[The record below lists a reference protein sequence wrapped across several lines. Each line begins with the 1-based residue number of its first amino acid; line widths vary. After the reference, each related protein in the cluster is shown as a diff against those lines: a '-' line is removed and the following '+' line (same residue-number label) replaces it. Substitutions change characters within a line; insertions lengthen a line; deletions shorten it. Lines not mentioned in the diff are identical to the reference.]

1 MYCEK
6 KIGNTTSRIELG
18 SVIVSSGA
26 ILLLSLTA
34 LMRLGWQLNGNKPSL
49 ILRDGNKQIKFQHQ
63 VKIDKGLLFVL
74 RIIRDKSDELANP
87 SVKETTEALNT
98 EKYSTKAIA
107 PKKQIYIMK
116 REKRR
121 NQRKQETQSLE
132 RLVK

>member
-1 MYCEK
+1 
-6 KIGNTTSRIELG
+6 
-18 SVIVSSGA
+18 
-26 ILLLSLTA
+26 
-34 LMRLGWQLNGNKPSL
+34 MRLGWQLNGNKPSL

-63 VKIDKGLLFVL
+63 VKTEYGLLFVL

-98 EKYSTKAIA
+98 EKYSIKAIA

-121 NQRKQETQSLE
+121 NQRSHN
-132 RLVK
+132 